1 MAKLLTLVIL
11 FSTIVK
17 AVLVAKSVILGIS
30 PLTSI
35 ILVLREALVAKLVML
50 GVLSSIFFILALYIA
65 FLTSLFFTRPL
76 NLL

>member
-50 GVLSSIFFILALYIA
+50 GFLSWIFFILALYIA
-65 FLTSLFFTRPL
+65 FLTSSFFTRPL